1 MVFIALKLY
10 PGCTAVCAL
19 FPERQLY
26 CGGLVLEKRSD
37 ERSQL
42 LSATEGPI
50 DQPENPFCLLTQLTL
65 ILTGYSGRTTV
76 WVLHLS

>member
-1 MVFIALKLY
+1 MVFIALKSY
-10 PGCTAVCAL
+10 PDCTAVSAL
-19 FPERQLY
+19 FPECQLY

-50 DQPENPFCLLTQLTL
+50 DQPENPFYLLTRLT
-65 ILTGYSGRTTV
+65 IIFTGYGERTTV